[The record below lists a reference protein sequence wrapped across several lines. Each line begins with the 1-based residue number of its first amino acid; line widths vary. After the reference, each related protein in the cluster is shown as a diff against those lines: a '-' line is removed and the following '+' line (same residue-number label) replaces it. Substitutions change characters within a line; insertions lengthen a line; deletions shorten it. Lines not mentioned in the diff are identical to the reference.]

1 MNKDKNRIN
10 EKEEKTRKAL
20 QILVNMIYEIEKEN
34 EIENNV

>member
-1 MNKDKNRIN
+1 MNNSKTN

-34 EIENNV
+34 EIQNNV